1 MQKLFTTFPAGA
13 PGAALLLLR
22 CALAT
27 TYILLVEAPLAIRLI
42 VSILI
47 CLGLLTP
54 LIAPLATVA
63 TLVYAW
69 LDSNADPALCALLA
83 VHACALSMLGPGA
96 YSLDSRLFGRRLV
109 VWPQD
114 HSIE

>member
-13 PGAALLLLR
+13 PGVALLLLR
-22 CALAT
+22 CALAAAH
-27 TYILLVEAPLAIRLI
+27 IFLVEAPLTIRLI
-42 VSILI
+42 VSILM

-54 LIAPLATVA
+54 LVAPIAAIV
-63 TLVYAW
+63 TLVCIW

-83 VHACALSMLGPGA
+83 VHAGALSMLGPGA

-109 VWPQD
+109 VWPPE
-114 HSIE
+114 SN

>member
-1 MQKLFTTFPAGA
+1 MRVQKLFTTFPAGA

-22 CALAT
+22 CALAVAL
-27 TYILLVEAPLAIRLI
+27 ILVVEAPLAIRVI
-42 VSILI
+42 AGILI

-54 LIAPLATVA
+54 LIAPVAALLA
-63 TLVYAW
+63 LVCIW
-69 LDSNADPALCALLA
+69 LDRNAGPALCALLA

-109 VWPQD
+109 IWPP
-114 HSIE
+114 ETK

>member
-1 MQKLFTTFPAGA
+1 
-13 PGAALLLLR
+13 LLLR

-27 TYILLVEAPLAIRLI
+27 ALILFVETPLAIRLI
-42 VSILI
+42 ASILL

-54 LIAPLATVA
+54 LIAPLATLLA
-63 TLVYAW
+63 LVCVW
-69 LDSNADPALCALLA
+69 LSRNADPALCALLA

-109 VWPQD
+109 VWPPE
-114 HSIE
+114 SK

>member
-1 MQKLFTTFPAGA
+1 VQKLFTTFPAGA

-22 CALAT
+22 CALA
-27 TYILLVEAPLAIRLI
+27 LAHVFVVEAPQAIRLI
-42 VSILI
+42 VSILM

-54 LIAPLATVA
+54 LIAPIAAMVA
-63 TLVYAW
+63 LVCVW

-96 YSLDSRLFGRRLV
+96 YSVDSRLFGRRLV
-109 VWPQD
+109 VWPP
-114 HSIE
+114 E

>member
-13 PGAALLLLR
+13 PGGALLLLR
-22 CALAT
+22 GALAAA
-27 TYILLVEAPLAIRLI
+27 LVFFVEGPLAIRLI
-42 VSILI
+42 LGTLL

-54 LIAPLATVA
+54 LVAPVA
-63 TLVYAW
+63 AIVTLVW
-69 LDSNADPALCALLA
+69 LDRNSDPAFCVLLA

-109 VWPQD
+109 VWPPE
-114 HSIE
+114 SK